1 MFSSG
6 MIGRVLYRLQPVY
19 VSTLQ
24 IPKLLI
30 LTTLQILYGRATG
43 LYSTGSSSGTSLVG
57 SCVTQEA
64 SSARLLLKLHNLPSN
79 GFCRP
84 SRGAEPF
91 ISVIV
96 KAPIIQI
103 MVIIVSLITLMVE
116 LPAPF
121 IKGTSIYRSWTLRI
135 VLLIFQAF
143 LGVLLYQVRASLLTL
158 NPLILTY
165 VIGYQWGP
173 VFANCCIWLHHG
185 SNERRNHAGT

>member
-1 MFSSG
+1 MGVFIWHDWARFVSLAASIYLVWAG
-6 MIGRVLYRLQPVY
+6 YWAIFYRKFFWD
-19 VSTLQ
+19 
-24 IPKLLI
+24 I
-30 LTTLQILYGRATG
+30 
-43 LYSTGSSSGTSLVG
+43 VG
-57 SCVTQEA
+57 GIVRDPGGIQ
-64 SSARLLLKLHNLPSN
+64 
-79 GFCRP
+79 P

-143 LGVLLYQVRASLLTL
+143 LGVLLYQGTNGALYSLIAAYGYTMAQMKGETMPEPKKGGGRGDRA
-158 NPLILTY
+158 
-165 VIGYQWGP
+165 
-173 VFANCCIWLHHG
+173 
-185 SNERRNHAGT
+185 